1 MGVEAAIIGG
11 SLIGGAMQGS
21 AAKKAAQIQADAQR
35 DAARIAAEESR
46 FRPVGI
52 TTRFGQSA
60 FQYGPDGRVSGA
72 DYTLAPEFRA
82 YQDRLLGLT
91 GQGLAQAEMAPGMLA
106 PLTGAGARLFG
117 LGEQYLAETP
127 EQVAAKYMASQ
138 QNLLAP
144 GRERQYAQLQNQLFQ
159 TGRGGLSVGATGT
172 RPGGGAGLGATNP
185 ELEAYYNAIAQQD
198 AALAAQAQQAG
209 QQQLAFGTGLFGTG
223 AQMFDLYGRGQVGA
237 LAPYQAYLGGA
248 TGLESLGQQPLELG
262 SALGGRIAN
271 PTGANALLQGG
282 MAAAQSQ
289 GAASAYNPFASA
301 LTSFAANP
309 AAARA
314 ISPYVNAAQ
323 AMQTYGAEN
332 VYGFGGQ
339 GTVPTSINWDI

>member
-11 SLIGGAMQGS
+11 GLLGGMMQGS
-21 AAKKAAQIQADAQR
+21 SARRAAQIQADAQR
-35 DAARIAAEESR
+35 EAAQTAAEEAR

-60 FQYGPDGRVSGA
+60 FEYGPEGRVTGA
-72 DYTLAPEFRA
+72 GYQLAPEFQA
-82 YQDRLLGLT
+82 YQNRLLGLA
-91 GQGLAQAEMAPGMLA
+91 GQGLTQAEMAPQQFA
-106 PLTGAGARLFG
+106 PLTGAGTRLFG

-144 GRERQYAQLQNQLFQ
+144 SRERQFAQLQNQLFQ
-159 TGRGGLSVGATGT
+159 TGRGGLSVGATGM
-172 RPGGGAGLGATNP
+172 RPGGGAGLGATTP

-237 LAPYQAYLGGA
+237 LAPYQAFLGGA

-271 PTGANALLQGG
+271 PTGANALYGGG
-282 MAAAQSQ
+282 MAAAQSMY
-289 GAASAYNPFASA
+289 GANAYNPFATA

-309 AAARA
+309 AAARGLRGMFGNTYNY
-314 ISPYVNAAQ
+314 SP
-323 AMQTYGAEN
+323 
-332 VYGFGGQ
+332 FGGGS
-339 GTVPTSINWDI
+339 GTFGEGEY

>member
-1 MGVEAAIIGG
+1 
-11 SLIGGAMQGS
+11 MQGS
-21 AAKKAAQIQADAQR
+21 SARRAAQIQADAQR
-35 DAARIAAEESR
+35 EAAQMAAEESR

-60 FQYGPDGRVSGA
+60 FEYGPEGRVTGA
-72 DYTLAPEFRA
+72 GYQLAPEFQA
-82 YQDRLLGLT
+82 YQNRLLGLA
-91 GQGLAQAEMAPGMLA
+91 GQGLTQAEMAPQQFA
-106 PLTGAGARLFG
+106 PLTGAGTRLFG

-127 EQVAAKYMASQ
+127 EQVAAKYMAGQ
-138 QNLLAP
+138 QALLAP
-144 GRERQYAQLQNQLFQ
+144 SRERQYAQLQNQLFQ
-159 TGRGGLSVGATGT
+159 TGRGGLSVGATGM

-248 TGLESLGQQPLELG
+248 QGLEALGQQPLELG

-271 PTGANALLQGG
+271 PTGANALYGG
-282 MAAAQSQ
+282 GLKAAESMYKAD
-289 GAASAYNPFASA
+289 AYNPFATA
-301 LTSFAANP
+301 LTSFTSNP
-309 AAARA
+309 AAARNLRSMFGENYNY
-314 ISPYVNAAQ
+314 SP
-323 AMQTYGAEN
+323 
-332 VYGFGGQ
+332 FGGGS
-339 GTVPTSINWDI
+339 GTFGEGEY